1 MKKFLLGLI
10 AGFLLAGFG
19 AVVLV
24 FALARAGDRKPSVP
38 DGATLVVKLSGEVPE
53 IAPVEIPLPMFESQ
67 SPLTLHDLWELFR
80 KAEADN
86 RIKAVVL
93 EPSGV
98 AVGWGKVQELR
109 DAVTRFRKTGKPVY
123 AYLRSP
129 QTKDYYLATAADRVY
144 IAPEDLMDVKGIRAE
159 LSYYRRALDKIG
171 VQMEIEHAGKFKDF
185 GTNYTH
191 DAMTPETRES
201 LGALIDGI
209 YGHLIDTIS
218 ASRNKTPEQVRAIV
232 DEGPF
237 LAAEAVK
244 HGLVDAA
251 KFEDE
256 MFDEV
261 KEKLKQDKVRKVS
274 HRDYS
279 RVPASSAGLSTGT
292 RIALLAGQGE
302 IYRGGAAEG
311 FTDDT
316 GMIIAA
322 PYTKLLRDVG
332 EDVSVKGVIL
342 RIDSPGGDA
351 IASEE
356 ILHEIRKLSKKK
368 PMVISMSDIAAS
380 GGYYMAMT
388 GDPVVAY
395 PYTLTGSIGV
405 VFGKLNLKGLYDKIG
420 IRTET
425 IKRGKNADIDSA
437 YKPLDA
443 AARAKLKAGIDAT
456 YGTFLAR
463 VAEGR
468 KKKREEIEPYAEGR
482 VWLGTAARQHGL
494 VDELGGLDK
503 AIDLLRPRLKIDAK
517 EKVELVLYPK
527 RKSIFEQVFGE
538 PDRVLT
544 LAARSQI
551 RAALT
556 RAGLEHFDPVL
567 WGKGGFLAIPAYS
580 LKVE

>member
-1 MKKFLLGLI
+1 MKKFLLGLV

-19 AVVLV
+19 AIVVV
-24 FALARAGDRKPSVP
+24 FAMARAGDRRPSVP

-67 SPLTLHDLWELFR
+67 SPLTVHDLWELFR
-80 KAEADN
+80 KAEADS
-86 RIKAVVL
+86 RIKAVVI

-98 AVGWGKVQELR
+98 AIGWGKVQELR
-109 DAVTRFRKTGKPVY
+109 DAIVRFRKTSKPVF
-123 AYLRSP
+123 AYLRAP
-129 QTKDYYLATAADRVY
+129 RTKDYYLATAADKIF

-171 VQMEIEHAGKFKDF
+171 VQMEIEHAGRFKDF

-201 LGALIDGI
+201 LSALIDGI
-209 YGHLIDTIS
+209 YGHLVDTIA
-218 ASRNKTPEQVRAIV
+218 ASRKKTPEQVRAII

-261 KEKLKQDKVRKVS
+261 KEKLKQDKLSKLS

-279 RVPASSAGLSTGT
+279 RVPAASAGMSKGT
-292 RIALLAGQGE
+292 RVALLAGQGE
-302 IYRGGAAEG
+302 IYRGGAADG
-311 FTDDT
+311 FSEETD
-316 GMIIAA
+316 MIISA
-322 PYTKLLRDVG
+322 PYAKVLREVA
-332 EDVSVKGVIL
+332 EDASVKGVIL

-368 PMVISMSDIAAS
+368 PMVISMSDTAAS

-395 PYTLTGSIGV
+395 PYTVTGSIGV

-437 YKPLDA
+437 YKPLDPA
-443 AARAKLKAGIDAT
+443 SRAKLKAGVEAT
-456 YGTFLAR
+456 YDTFLAR

-482 VWLGTAARQHGL
+482 VWLGTAAKQHGL

-503 AIDLLRPRLKIDAK
+503 AIELLRPKLKLDPK
-517 EKVELVLYPK
+517 ERVELVLYPK

-538 PDRVLT
+538 PDRMLEY
-544 LAARSQI
+544 AARTRI
-551 RAALT
+551 RAALA
-556 RAGLEHFDPVL
+556 RVGLEHFDPAL

-580 LKVE
+580 LKID